1 MSPVSL
7 CDKAPSQDRQD
18 ADFLSRAVNIVRRLC
33 SGIHLH
39 VQMSRKWMY
48 ENKQVKSNQVL
59 TFGGRGDNTN

>member
-39 VQMSRKWMY
+39 VQMSRNEH
-48 ENKQVKSNQVL
+48 ENKKVSNQAL
-59 TFGGRGDNTN
+59 TFGG